1 VFIREKKILIYIYI
15 YTSAYTH
22 IQQTRSNALSS
33 LSLALAPRIVCRSD
47 GRRRRPPSALSF
59 ILFSPSSF
67 LSFFFFFPDKFR
79 VFKSHALSRH
89 VFSLGL
95 AGRPILLYF
104 SRATRTHNTHTQ
116 TKKCNPWSPK
126 EPPRSRAPRE
136 WRDRWER
143 REIQIYL
150 FLLAYEF
157 LPRVWISPIFFS
169 LFSLLSLVRVCGG
182 KSICALLPFLFRG
195 EEEEEE
201 GRGLE
206 RLLGDDSCLFPFLS
220 FVLSLSLSKKKER
233 KVYRRRNPKSGL
245 LVSSEREG

>member
-1 VFIREKKILIYIYI
+1 MFIREKKILIYIYI

-104 SRATRTHNTHTQ
+104 SRATRTHNTHTN
-116 TKKCNPWSPK
+116 KKMQSMIAQ
-126 EPPRSRAPRE
+126 RASAFARAPRMTRQVRKK
-136 WRDRWER
+136 RDSN
-143 REIQIYL
+143 I
-150 FLLAYEF
+150 
-157 LPRVWISPIFFS
+157 S
-169 LFSLLSLVRVCGG
+169 LFISV
-182 KSICALLPFLFRG
+182 
-195 EEEEEE
+195 
-201 GRGLE
+201 
-206 RLLGDDSCLFPFLS
+206 
-220 FVLSLSLSKKKER
+220 
-233 KVYRRRNPKSGL
+233 
-245 LVSSEREG
+245 